1 MHRLLTAAGLSL
13 GLLGALFAVPAS
25 AQSPTVKKI
34 QDRGKLLC
42 SAPAGGYQG
51 FYEVDDKGQWKG
63 LEADLC
69 RALAVSILGAADKAS
84 PVPVSFA
91 QRFPALQSGDLD
103 VVLMVTTWTLQRD
116 TTLGFQFSNPYF
128 FGGAQFMVKKSIG
141 VTSATQLNNATVC
154 VIAGTTT
161 ERLLTDFMNRNK
173 LSYKVVA
180 AEKTEEVREAYLAD
194 RCDALIGWGPGL
206 ATFRVGKAKNPD
218 EHVILPEILTNEPQ
232 SAVVRQNDDAFL
244 DVVNWTFA
252 VMIEAEDL
260 GITSKNVDE
269 MKGSDNIRIKRLLGV
284 TPGIGKA
291 LGLPEDWAYKVIK
304 SIGNM
309 GEVYER
315 TMGMNSPYKLQRG
328 LNRLWNQGGLLY
340 SPVID

>member
-1 MHRLLTAAGLSL
+1 VGLSAA
-13 GLLGALFAVPAS
+13 LLGALFTIPAS

-34 QDRGKLLC
+34 QERGKLLC

-69 RALAVSILGAADKAS
+69 RALAVSILGSAEKAS
-84 PVPVSFA
+84 PVPLSFA
-91 QRFPALQSGDLD
+91 QRFPALQSGDID
-103 VVLMVTTWTLQRD
+103 VVLMVTTWTFQRN
-116 TTLGFQFSNPYF
+116 TALGFQFSIPYF
-128 FGGAQFMVKKSIG
+128 FGGAQFMVKKSLGI
-141 VTSATQLNNATVC
+141 TSATQLNNATVC
-154 VIAGTTT
+154 VISGTTT
-161 ERLLTDFMNRNK
+161 ERLLADFMNRNK

-180 AEKTEEVREAYLAD
+180 AEKTEEARDAYLAD

-218 EHVILPEILTNEPQ
+218 EHIILPEILTNEPQ

-244 DVVNWTFA
+244 NIVNWTFA
-252 VMIEAEDL
+252 AMIEAEDL
-260 GITSKNVDE
+260 GVTSKNVDE

-284 TPGIGKA
+284 TPGIGKPM
-291 LGLPEDWAYKVIK
+291 GLPEDWAYNVIK
-304 SIGNM
+304 TIGNF

-315 TMGMNSPYKLQRG
+315 TMGTNSPYKLPRG
-328 LNRLWNQGGLLY
+328 LNRLWNQGGLLFT
-340 SPVID
+340 PVFD